1 MGKRRQDELTGL
13 QRDAELE
20 EEEQQERAKAKAK
33 ASGKDSLRQQCRASL
48 PTSFP
53 IVGFMGGKSRRSTS
67 TAAPPADGDTPAL
80 AEPSVSVPRSRRTSL
95 FTPFASAADSSTDA
109 EDSVP
114 RKRSCLPG
122 RACASLSR
130 SSPRRPSAP
139 LAEGSEPSTPGTPPR
154 ASSLPAQ
161 GSSKALVGSACSG
174 DEIGACSSTDGGL
187 SESSASLP
195 QRRSSRP
202 PRISMDQRLR
212 AARAR
217 ARGSSGESAGDSA
230 GESAGESGA

>member
-13 QRDAELE
+13 QQDAELE
-20 EEEQQERAKAKAK
+20 EEEKQEKAKAKAK
-33 ASGKDSLRQQCRASL
+33 GVRASL

-80 AEPSVSVPRSRRTSL
+80 AEPSASVPRSRRTSL

-109 EDSVP
+109 EDSAP
-114 RKRSCLPG
+114 RKRSGPRGL
-122 RACASLSR
+122 ASLSI

-161 GSSKALVGSACSG
+161 GSSKALVGSASSG

>member
-1 MGKRRQDELTGL
+1 MGKHRQDELTGL
-13 QRDAELE
+13 QQDAELE
-20 EEEQQERAKAKAK
+20 EEEKQEKAKAKAK
-33 ASGKDSLRQQCRASL
+33 GVRASL

-109 EDSVP
+109 EDSAP
-114 RKRSCLPG
+114 RKRSGPRGL
-122 RACASLSR
+122 ASLSI

-139 LAEGSEPSTPGTPPR
+139 LAEGSEPTTPGTPPR

-161 GSSKALVGSACSG
+161 GSSKALVGSASSG

-195 QRRSSRP
+195 QRRSSVRP
-202 PRISMDQRLR
+202 PRLSMDQRLR

-217 ARGSSGESAGDSA
+217 ARGSSGESDGDSA
-230 GESAGESGA
+230 RESAGESGA

>member
-1 MGKRRQDELTGL
+1 MGKHRQDELTGL
-13 QRDAELE
+13 QQDAELE
-20 EEEQQERAKAKAK
+20 EEEKQEKAKAKAK
-33 ASGKDSLRQQCRASL
+33 GVRASL

-80 AEPSVSVPRSRRTSL
+80 AEPSASVPRSRRTSL

-109 EDSVP
+109 EDSAP
-114 RKRSCLPG
+114 RKRSGPRGL
-122 RACASLSR
+122 ASLSI

-139 LAEGSEPSTPGTPPR
+139 LAEGSEPTTPGTPPR

-161 GSSKALVGSACSG
+161 GSSKALVGSASSG

-195 QRRSSRP
+195 QRRSSVRP
-202 PRISMDQRLR
+202 PRLSMDQRLR

-217 ARGSSGESAGDSA
+217 ARGSSGESDGDSA
-230 GESAGESGA
+230 RESAGESGA

>member
-13 QRDAELE
+13 QQDAELE
-20 EEEQQERAKAKAK
+20 EEEKQEKAKAKAK
-33 ASGKDSLRQQCRASL
+33 GVRASL

-109 EDSVP
+109 EDSAP
-114 RKRSCLPG
+114 RKRSGPRGL
-122 RACASLSR
+122 ASLSI

-161 GSSKALVGSACSG
+161 GSSKALVGSASSG

-217 ARGSSGESAGDSA
+217 ARGSSGESDGDSA
-230 GESAGESGA
+230 RESAGESGA

>member
-1 MGKRRQDELTGL
+1 MGKHRQDELTGL
-13 QRDAELE
+13 QQDAELE
-20 EEEQQERAKAKAK
+20 EEEKQEKAKAKAK
-33 ASGKDSLRQQCRASL
+33 GVRASL

-80 AEPSVSVPRSRRTSL
+80 AEPSASVPRSRRTSL

-109 EDSVP
+109 EDSAP
-114 RKRSCLPG
+114 RKRSGPRGL
-122 RACASLSR
+122 ASLSI

-139 LAEGSEPSTPGTPPR
+139 LAEGSEPTTPGTPPR

-161 GSSKALVGSACSG
+161 GSSKALVGSASSG

-195 QRRSSRP
+195 QRRSSVRP
-202 PRISMDQRLR
+202 PRLSMDQRLR

-217 ARGSSGESAGDSA
+217 ARGSSGESDGDSA
-230 GESAGESGA
+230 RESAGEGGA

>member
-1 MGKRRQDELTGL
+1 MGKQRQDELTGL

-20 EEEQQERAKAKAK
+20 EEEKQEKAKAK
-33 ASGKDSLRQQCRASL
+33 ARGVRPSL

-80 AEPSVSVPRSRRTSL
+80 AEPSASVPRSRRTSL

-109 EDSVP
+109 EDSAP
-114 RKRSCLPG
+114 RKRSGPRGL
-122 RACASLSR
+122 ASLSI

-139 LAEGSEPSTPGTPPR
+139 LAEGSEPTTPGTPPR

-161 GSSKALVGSACSG
+161 GSSKALVGSASSG

-187 SESSASLP
+187 SKSSASLP

-217 ARGSSGESAGDSA
+217 ARGSSGESDGDSA
-230 GESAGESGA
+230 RESAGESGA

>member
-1 MGKRRQDELTGL
+1 MGKQRQDELTGL
-13 QRDAELE
+13 QQDAELE
-20 EEEQQERAKAKAK
+20 EEEKQEKAKAKAK
-33 ASGKDSLRQQCRASL
+33 GVRASL

-109 EDSVP
+109 EDSAP
-114 RKRSCLPG
+114 RKRSGPRGL
-122 RACASLSR
+122 ASLSI

-139 LAEGSEPSTPGTPPR
+139 LAEGSEPTTPGTPPR

-161 GSSKALVGSACSG
+161 GSSKALVGSASSG

-195 QRRSSRP
+195 QRRSSVRP
-202 PRISMDQRLR
+202 PRLSMDQKLR
-212 AARAR
+212 AVRARAR
-217 ARGSSGESAGDSA
+217 RGSRGSSGESDGDSA
-230 GESAGESGA
+230 RESAGEGGA

>member
-1 MGKRRQDELTGL
+1 MGKHRQDELTGL
-13 QRDAELE
+13 QQDAELE
-20 EEEQQERAKAKAK
+20 EEEKQEKAKAKAK
-33 ASGKDSLRQQCRASL
+33 GVRASL

-80 AEPSVSVPRSRRTSL
+80 AEPSASVPRSRRTSL

-109 EDSVP
+109 EDSAP
-114 RKRSCLPG
+114 RKRSGPRGL
-122 RACASLSR
+122 ASLSI

-139 LAEGSEPSTPGTPPR
+139 LADGSEPTTPGTPPR

-161 GSSKALVGSACSG
+161 GSSKALVGSASSG

-195 QRRSSRP
+195 QRRSSVRP
-202 PRISMDQRLR
+202 PRLSMDQRLR

-217 ARGSSGESAGDSA
+217 ARGSSGESDGDSA
-230 GESAGESGA
+230 RESAGESGA

>member
-1 MGKRRQDELTGL
+1 MGKHRQDELTGL
-13 QRDAELE
+13 QQDAELE
-20 EEEQQERAKAKAK
+20 EEEKQEKAKAKAK
-33 ASGKDSLRQQCRASL
+33 GVRASL

-80 AEPSVSVPRSRRTSL
+80 AEPSASVPRSRRTSL

-109 EDSVP
+109 EDSAP
-114 RKRSCLPG
+114 RKRSGPRGL
-122 RACASLSR
+122 ASLSI

-161 GSSKALVGSACSG
+161 GSSKALVGSASSG

-195 QRRSSRP
+195 QRRSSVRP
-202 PRISMDQRLR
+202 PRLSMDQRLR

>member
-1 MGKRRQDELTGL
+1 MGKHRQDELTGL
-13 QRDAELE
+13 QQDAELE
-20 EEEQQERAKAKAK
+20 EEEKQEKAKAKAK
-33 ASGKDSLRQQCRASL
+33 GVRASL

-80 AEPSVSVPRSRRTSL
+80 AEPSASVPRSRRTSL

-109 EDSVP
+109 EDSAP
-114 RKRSCLPG
+114 RKRSGPRGL
-122 RACASLSR
+122 ASLSI

-139 LAEGSEPSTPGTPPR
+139 LAEGSEPTTPGTPPR

-161 GSSKALVGSACSG
+161 GSSKALVGSASSG

-195 QRRSSRP
+195 QRRSSVRP
-202 PRISMDQRLR
+202 PRLSMDQRLR

-217 ARGSSGESAGDSA
+217 ARGSSGESHGDSA
-230 GESAGESGA
+230 RESAGESGA

>member
-1 MGKRRQDELTGL
+1 MGKHRQDELTGL
-13 QRDAELE
+13 QQDAELE
-20 EEEQQERAKAKAK
+20 EEEKQEKARAKAK
-33 ASGKDSLRQQCRASL
+33 GVRASL

-122 RACASLSR
+122 RASLSI

-139 LAEGSEPSTPGTPPR
+139 LAEGSEPSTPKTPPR

-161 GSSKALVGSACSG
+161 GSSKALVGSASSG

-195 QRRSSRP
+195 QRRSSVRP
-202 PRISMDQRLR
+202 PRLSMDQKLR
-212 AARAR
+212 AVRARAR
-217 ARGSSGESAGDSA
+217 RGSRGSSGESDGDSA
-230 GESAGESGA
+230 RESAGESGA

>member
-1 MGKRRQDELTGL
+1 MGKHRQDELTGL
-13 QRDAELE
+13 QQDAELE
-20 EEEQQERAKAKAK
+20 EEEKQEKAKAKAK
-33 ASGKDSLRQQCRASL
+33 GVRASL

-80 AEPSVSVPRSRRTSL
+80 AEPSASVPRSRRTSL

-109 EDSVP
+109 EDSAP
-114 RKRSCLPG
+114 RKRSGPRGL
-122 RACASLSR
+122 ASLSI

-161 GSSKALVGSACSG
+161 GSSKALVGSASSG

>member
-1 MGKRRQDELTGL
+1 MGKHRQDELTGL
-13 QRDAELE
+13 QQDAELE
-20 EEEQQERAKAKAK
+20 EEEKQEKAKAKAK
-33 ASGKDSLRQQCRASL
+33 GVRASL

-109 EDSVP
+109 EDSAP
-114 RKRSCLPG
+114 RKRSGPRGL
-122 RACASLSR
+122 ASLSI

-139 LAEGSEPSTPGTPPR
+139 LAEGSEPTTPGTPPR

-161 GSSKALVGSACSG
+161 GSSKALVGSASSG

>member
-1 MGKRRQDELTGL
+1 MGKHRQDELTGL
-13 QRDAELE
+13 QQDAELE
-20 EEEQQERAKAKAK
+20 EEEKQEKAKAKAK
-33 ASGKDSLRQQCRASL
+33 GVRASL

-80 AEPSVSVPRSRRTSL
+80 AEPSASVPRSRRTSL
-95 FTPFASAADSSTDA
+95 FTTFASAADSSTDA
-109 EDSVP
+109 EDSAP
-114 RKRSCLPG
+114 RKRSGPRGL
-122 RACASLSR
+122 ASLSI

-139 LAEGSEPSTPGTPPR
+139 LAEGSEPTTPGTPPR

-161 GSSKALVGSACSG
+161 GSSKALVGSASSG

-195 QRRSSRP
+195 QRRSSVRP
-202 PRISMDQRLR
+202 PRLSMDQRLR

-217 ARGSSGESAGDSA
+217 ARGSSGESDGDSA
-230 GESAGESGA
+230 RESAGESGA

>member
-1 MGKRRQDELTGL
+1 MGKHRQDELTGL

-33 ASGKDSLRQQCRASL
+33 ASGKDSLRQGVRASL

-80 AEPSVSVPRSRRTSL
+80 AEPSASVPRSRRTSL

-109 EDSVP
+109 EDSAP
-114 RKRSCLPG
+114 RKRSGPRGL
-122 RACASLSR
+122 ASLSI

-139 LAEGSEPSTPGTPPR
+139 LAEGSEPTTPGTPPR

-161 GSSKALVGSACSG
+161 GSSKALVGSASSG

-217 ARGSSGESAGDSA
+217 ARGSSGESDGDSA
-230 GESAGESGA
+230 RESAGESGA

>member
-1 MGKRRQDELTGL
+1 MGKHRQDELTGL
-13 QRDAELE
+13 QQDAELE
-20 EEEQQERAKAKAK
+20 EEEKQEKAKAKAK
-33 ASGKDSLRQQCRASL
+33 GVRASL

-53 IVGFMGGKSRRSTS
+53 IVGFMCGKSRRSTS

-122 RACASLSR
+122 RPCASLSR

-139 LAEGSEPSTPGTPPR
+139 LAEGSEPTTPGTPPR

-161 GSSKALVGSACSG
+161 GSSKALVGSASSG

-195 QRRSSRP
+195 QRRSSVRP
-202 PRISMDQRLR
+202 PRLSMDQRLR

-217 ARGSSGESAGDSA
+217 ARGSSGESDGDSA
-230 GESAGESGA
+230 RESAGESGA

>member
-20 EEEQQERAKAKAK
+20 EEEKQEKAKAKAK
-33 ASGKDSLRQQCRASL
+33 GVRASL

-139 LAEGSEPSTPGTPPR
+139 LAEGSEPTTPGTPPR

-161 GSSKALVGSACSG
+161 GSSKALVGSASSG

-195 QRRSSRP
+195 QRRSSVRP
-202 PRISMDQRLR
+202 LRLSMDQRLR

>member
-1 MGKRRQDELTGL
+1 MGKHRQDELTGL
-13 QRDAELE
+13 QQDAELE
-20 EEEQQERAKAKAK
+20 EEEKQEKAKAKAK
-33 ASGKDSLRQQCRASL
+33 GVRASL

-80 AEPSVSVPRSRRTSL
+80 AEPSASVPRSRRTSL

-109 EDSVP
+109 EDSAP
-114 RKRSCLPG
+114 RKRSGPRGLACL
-122 RACASLSR
+122 SI

-139 LAEGSEPSTPGTPPR
+139 LAEGSEPTTPGTPPR

>member
-1 MGKRRQDELTGL
+1 MGKQRQDELTGL

-20 EEEQQERAKAKAK
+20 EEEKQEKARAKAK
-33 ASGKDSLRQQCRASL
+33 GVRASL

-80 AEPSVSVPRSRRTSL
+80 AEPSASVPRSRRTSL

-109 EDSVP
+109 EDSAP
-114 RKRSCLPG
+114 RKRSGPRGL
-122 RACASLSR
+122 ASLSI

-139 LAEGSEPSTPGTPPR
+139 LAEGSEPSTPKTPPR

-161 GSSKALVGSACSG
+161 GSSKALVGSASSG

-195 QRRSSRP
+195 QRRSSVRP
-202 PRISMDQRLR
+202 PRLSMDQKLR
-212 AARAR
+212 AVRARAR
-217 ARGSSGESAGDSA
+217 RGSRGSSGESDGDSA
-230 GESAGESGA
+230 RESAGESGA

>member
-1 MGKRRQDELTGL
+1 MGKQRQDELTGL

-20 EEEQQERAKAKAK
+20 EEEKQEKAKAKAK
-33 ASGKDSLRQQCRASL
+33 GVRASL

-80 AEPSVSVPRSRRTSL
+80 AEPSASVPRSRRTSL

-109 EDSVP
+109 EDSAP
-114 RKRSCLPG
+114 RKRSGPRGL
-122 RACASLSR
+122 ASLSI

-139 LAEGSEPSTPGTPPR
+139 LAEGSEPSTPKTPPR

-161 GSSKALVGSACSG
+161 GSSKALVGSASSG

-217 ARGSSGESAGDSA
+217 ARGSSGESDGDSA
-230 GESAGESGA
+230 RESAGESGA

>member
-1 MGKRRQDELTGL
+1 MGKHRQDELTGL
-13 QRDAELE
+13 QQDAELE
-20 EEEQQERAKAKAK
+20 EEEKQEKARAKAR
-33 ASGKDSLRQQCRASL
+33 GVRASL

-80 AEPSVSVPRSRRTSL
+80 AESSVSVPRSRRTSL

-109 EDSVP
+109 EDSAP
-114 RKRSCLPG
+114 RKRSGPRGL
-122 RACASLSR
+122 ASLSI

-139 LAEGSEPSTPGTPPR
+139 LAEGSEPSTPKTPPR

-161 GSSKALVGSACSG
+161 GSSKALVGSASSG

-195 QRRSSRP
+195 QRRSSVRP
-202 PRISMDQRLR
+202 PRLSMDQKLR
-212 AARAR
+212 AVRARAR
-217 ARGSSGESAGDSA
+217 RGSRGSSGESDGDSA
-230 GESAGESGA
+230 RESAGESGA

>member
-1 MGKRRQDELTGL
+1 MGKHRQDELTGL
-13 QRDAELE
+13 QQDAELE
-20 EEEQQERAKAKAK
+20 EEEKQEKAKAKAK
-33 ASGKDSLRQQCRASL
+33 GVRASL

-80 AEPSVSVPRSRRTSL
+80 AEPSASVPRSRRTSL

-114 RKRSCLPG
+114 RKRSGPRGL
-122 RACASLSR
+122 ASLSI

-139 LAEGSEPSTPGTPPR
+139 LAEGSEPTTPGTPPR

-161 GSSKALVGSACSG
+161 GSSKALVGSASSG

-195 QRRSSRP
+195 QRRSSVRP
-202 PRISMDQRLR
+202 PRLSMDQRLR

-217 ARGSSGESAGDSA
+217 ARGSSGESDGDSA
-230 GESAGESGA
+230 RESAGESGA

>member
-1 MGKRRQDELTGL
+1 MGKQRQDELTGL
-13 QRDAELE
+13 QQDAELE
-20 EEEQQERAKAKAK
+20 EEEKQEKAKAKAK
-33 ASGKDSLRQQCRASL
+33 GVRASL

-80 AEPSVSVPRSRRTSL
+80 AEPSASVPRSRRTSL

-109 EDSVP
+109 EDSAP
-114 RKRSCLPG
+114 RKRSGPRGL
-122 RACASLSR
+122 ASLSI

-139 LAEGSEPSTPGTPPR
+139 LAEGSEPSTPKTPPR

-161 GSSKALVGSACSG
+161 GSSKALVGSASSG

-195 QRRSSRP
+195 QRRSSVRP
-202 PRISMDQRLR
+202 PRLSMDQKLR
-212 AARAR
+212 AVRARAR
-217 ARGSSGESAGDSA
+217 RGSRGSSGESDGDSA
-230 GESAGESGA
+230 RESAGESGA

>member
-1 MGKRRQDELTGL
+1 MGKQRQDELTGL

-20 EEEQQERAKAKAK
+20 EEEKQEKAKAKAK
-33 ASGKDSLRQQCRASL
+33 GVRASL

-80 AEPSVSVPRSRRTSL
+80 AEPSASVPRSRRTSL

-109 EDSVP
+109 EDSAP
-114 RKRSCLPG
+114 RKRSGPRGL
-122 RACASLSR
+122 ASLSI

-139 LAEGSEPSTPGTPPR
+139 LAEGSEPSTPKTPPR

-161 GSSKALVGSACSG
+161 GSSKALVGSASSG

-195 QRRSSRP
+195 QRRSSVRP
-202 PRISMDQRLR
+202 PRLSMDQRLR

-217 ARGSSGESAGDSA
+217 ALGSSGDSDGDSA
-230 GESAGESGA
+230 RESAGESGA

>member
-1 MGKRRQDELTGL
+1 MGKHRQDELTGL
-13 QRDAELE
+13 QQDAELE
-20 EEEQQERAKAKAK
+20 EEEKQEKAKAKAK
-33 ASGKDSLRQQCRASL
+33 GVRASL

-80 AEPSVSVPRSRRTSL
+80 AEPSASVPRSRRTSL

-109 EDSVP
+109 EDSAP
-114 RKRSCLPG
+114 RKRSGPRGL
-122 RACASLSR
+122 ASLSI

-139 LAEGSEPSTPGTPPR
+139 LAEGSEPTTPGTPPR

-161 GSSKALVGSACSG
+161 GSSKALVGSASSG

-195 QRRSSRP
+195 QRRSSVRP
-202 PRISMDQRLR
+202 PRLSMDQMLR

-217 ARGSSGESAGDSA
+217 ARGSSGESDGDSA
-230 GESAGESGA
+230 RESAGESGA

>member
-1 MGKRRQDELTGL
+1 MGKHRQDELTGL
-13 QRDAELE
+13 QQDAELE
-20 EEEQQERAKAKAK
+20 EEEKQEKAKAKAK
-33 ASGKDSLRQQCRASL
+33 GVRASL

-80 AEPSVSVPRSRRTSL
+80 AEPSASVPRSRRTSL

-109 EDSVP
+109 EDSAP
-114 RKRSCLPG
+114 RKRSGPRGL
-122 RACASLSR
+122 ASLSI

-139 LAEGSEPSTPGTPPR
+139 LAEGSEPSTPKTPPR

-161 GSSKALVGSACSG
+161 GSSKALVGSASSG

-195 QRRSSRP
+195 QRRSSVRP
-202 PRISMDQRLR
+202 PRLSMDQKLR
-212 AARAR
+212 AVRARAR
-217 ARGSSGESAGDSA
+217 RGSRGSSGESDGDSA
-230 GESAGESGA
+230 RESAGESGA